1 MRKILVTGATGFTG
15 RHVLPLLVER
25 YGSVA
30 CFVRPKANR
39 AAFDL
44 PGVEIIEGDLDD
56 YASIEAALR
65 GKDTLISIAYL
76 IGRIEQGGQ
85 RAEHLVRASRTSGV
99 RRAVVVSS
107 TSIFT
112 TLAAPAKAAKIAA
125 EQAIIESGL
134 DYTILRPTMIYG
146 TAHDRNMIR
155 LIRFLRRSPVIF
167 VPGDGRSRQQ
177 PIHVDDVAQAIV
189 DCLEVRATFGKAYN
203 ISGARPVTFDEV
215 IDQTCDALKVKRL
228 KIHLP
233 VKPALVLAQALNG
246 VRKKALIKEE
256 QILRLNEDKSFDHSE
271 AQRDFNF
278 SPRSFVEGIRQEVAQ
293 A

>member
-15 RHVLPLLVER
+15 QHVLPLLVER

-85 RAEHLVRASRTSGV
+85 RAENLVRASRASGV

-134 DYTILRPTMIYG
+134 DYTLLRPTMIYG

-167 VPGDGRSRQQ
+167 VPGDGRSQQQ

-203 ISGARPVTFDEV
+203 ISGSRPVTFNEV

-233 VKPALVLAQALNG
+233 LKPALVLAQALNG